1 MLHKTI
7 RLTVVRRKRNS
18 CQTNKFM
25 NKNSLFLFV
34 LLLVLSVTL

>member
-7 RLTVVRRKRNS
+7 RLTTVKLSSDN

-25 NKNSLFLFV
+25 NEFSLF
-34 LLLVLSVTL
+34 TLI

>member
-7 RLTVVRRKRNS
+7 RLTVVALSSNS

-25 NKNSLFLFV
+25 NEFSLF
-34 LLLVLSVTL
+34 TLI